1 MASVNAFKVRAII
14 EAGYDKTSLNRANRD
29 IAQSY
34 NQLTGKLKG
43 IQRASTVTQQTA
55 AMIGAG
61 YVAAFG
67 ASIAAAAAFEEQF
80 VNVKKTL
87 NVAGDAKQ
95 VEKAFDN
102 ISKRLRDMVKLAP
115 ITTEAINEIAAI
127 GGQLGVAASE
137 IVKFTDT
144 IQKLTIATNLSAD
157 QAALSMARLQEITG
171 TTGAELDNLASALV
185 ALGNN
190 FAATESEVVTAALQI
205 ALSLIHI

>member
-14 EAGYDKTSLNRANRD
+14 EAGYDKSSLNRANKD

-34 NQLTGKLKG
+34 SQLQGKLTA
-43 IQRASTVTQQTA
+43 ITRASSVTQQSA

-95 VEKAFDN
+95 
-102 ISKRLRDMVKLAP
+102 
-115 ITTEAINEIAAI
+115 
-127 GGQLGVAASE
+127 
-137 IVKFTDT
+137 
-144 IQKLTIATNLSAD
+144 
-157 QAALSMARLQEITG
+157 
-171 TTGAELDNLASALV
+171 AE
-185 ALGNN
+185 
-190 FAATESEVVTAALQI
+190 TR
-205 ALSLIHI
+205 